1 MVRVLLLTHYD
12 NMYGAN
18 KALLKLVLKM
28 HASGRYEPTVVIPA
42 KGSFTDILDKEGITY
57 FVCPITQWQ
66 AVYAEAVSFEIK
78 KNKRKKAISNELET
92 LYEHFKDAP
101 PDIIHSN
108 SSVIGTG
115 AMLAKRFGC
124 RHIWHIREFAREHYG
139 MRYFYPENI
148 VKEYYEKADRVIAI
162 SEAVRDSVEKKYPG
176 AHTTVVYDGI
186 ETALTEEATTLCR
199 TDLRIA
205 DGSGEGETGS
215 DSRNS
220 YHAGDNVTRFL
231 YTGYI
236 FPAKH
241 QLDLLKA
248 AVVLI
253 NNGCSAFHITF
264 AGNGD
269 ERYCRTLESYIKKNK
284 LENHVTMT
292 GFTDNVPDLIKKS
305 DVGVIASEYEGFG
318 LVTAEYMLGGLP
330 VLGRRSGATPEIIL
344 DGATGF
350 LFDDVSGLAK
360 LMQRFIDAPELG
372 KTMGEKGRERVT
384 QCFTAEKNADG
395 VMAVYDEVMKETGK

>member
-28 HASGRYEPTVVIPA
+28 HASGRYEPSVVIPA
-42 KGSFTDILDKEGITY
+42 KGSFTDILDKEGISY
-57 FVCPITQWQ
+57 FVCSVTQWQ

-78 KNKRKKAISNELET
+78 KSKRKKAISNELET
-92 LYEHFKDAP
+92 LYEHYKDNA

-115 AMLAKRFGC
+115 AMLARRFGC
-124 RHIWHIREFAREHYG
+124 KHIWHIREFAREHYG
-139 MRYFYPENI
+139 MRYFYPDGV
-148 VKEYYEKADRVIAI
+148 VKEYYEDADRVIAI
-162 SEAVRDSVEKKYPG
+162 SEAVGKSVEKKYPG
-176 AHTTVVYDGI
+176 AHTVVVYDGI
-186 ETALTEEATTLCR
+186 ETDITDAGADKKGTVTE
-199 TDLRIA
+199 
-205 DGSGEGETGS
+205 
-215 DSRNS
+215 
-220 YHAGDNVTRFL
+220 FL

-248 AVVLI
+248 ADLLI
-253 NNGCSAFHITF
+253 NRGCTAFHITL

-269 ERYCRTLESYIKKNK
+269 ERYCRTLENYIKKNK
-284 LENHVTMT
+284 LEKYVTMT
-292 GFTDNVPDLIKKS
+292 GFTDKVPELINKS

-318 LVTAEYMLGGLP
+318 LVTTEYMLGGLP

-344 DGATGF
+344 DGVTGF
-350 LFDDVSGLAK
+350 LFDDVNGLAMN
-360 LMQRFIDAPELG
+360 MQRFIDDPELG
-372 KTMGEKGRERVT
+372 KSMGEKGRNRVKT
-384 QCFTAEKNADG
+384 CFTAEKNADG
-395 VMAVYDEVMKETGK
+395 VMAVYDEVMKETNE

>member
-42 KGSFTDILDKEGITY
+42 EGSFTDILDKEGISY

-66 AVYAEAVSFEIK
+66 AVYAEAISFEIK
-78 KNKRKKAISNELET
+78 KNKRKKAISKELEI
-92 LYEHFKDAP
+92 LYEHFKDNA

-115 AMLAKRFGC
+115 AMLARCFNCK
-124 RHIWHIREFAREHYG
+124 HIWHVREFAREHYG
-139 MRYFYPENI
+139 MRYFYPESV
-148 VKEYYEKADRVIAI
+148 VKEYYEEADRVIAI
-162 SEAVRDSVEKKYPG
+162 SDAISKSVEKKYPG
-176 AHTTVVYDGI
+176 ANATVVYDGI
-186 ETALTEEATTLCR
+186 EITAADDAGEISALQDGVTE
-199 TDLRIA
+199 
-205 DGSGEGETGS
+205 
-215 DSRNS
+215 
-220 YHAGDNVTRFL
+220 FL

-248 AVVLI
+248 AVVLL
-253 NNGCSAFHITF
+253 NGGCSTFHITL

-269 ERYCRTLESYIKKNK
+269 ERYCRTLENYIKKNK
-284 LENHVTMT
+284 LENYVTMT
-292 GFTDNVPDLIKKS
+292 GFTDKVSELIKKS
-305 DVGVIASEYEGFG
+305 NVGVIASEYEGFG

-344 DGATGF
+344 DGVTGF
-350 LFDDVSGLAK
+350 LFDDVNGLAA
-360 LMQRFIDAPELG
+360 LMQRFIDDHELG
-372 KTMGEKGRERVT
+372 KSMGEKGRNRVKE
-384 QCFTAEKNADG
+384 CFTAEKNAGG
-395 VMAVYDEVMKETGK
+395 VMAVYEEVMK

>member
-42 KGSFTDILDKEGITY
+42 KGSFTDILDKEGISY

-66 AVYAEAVSFEIK
+66 AVYAEAISFEIK
-78 KNKRKKAISNELET
+78 KNKRKKAISNELEL
-92 LYEHFKDAP
+92 LYEHFKDNA

-115 AMLAKRFGC
+115 AMLARRFGC
-124 RHIWHIREFAREHYG
+124 KHIWHVREFAREHYG
-139 MRYFYPENI
+139 MRYFYPETV
-148 VKEYYEKADRVIAI
+148 VKAYYEEADRVIAI
-162 SEAVRDSVEKKYPG
+162 SEAICRSVNSKYHG
-176 AHTTVVYDGI
+176 ARTAVVYDGI
-186 ETALTEEATTLCR
+186 ETDI
-199 TDLRIA
+199 TDGNVLQG
-205 DGSGEGETGS
+205 DGFNEVRSGS
-215 DSRNS
+215 DPGGCDSDRS
-220 YHAGDNVTRFL
+220 KITEFL

-253 NNGCSAFHITF
+253 NSGCSTFHITL

-269 ERYCRTLESYIKKNK
+269 ERYCRTLESYVNNNK
-284 LENHVTMT
+284 LEKYVTMT
-292 GFTDNVPDLIKKS
+292 GFTDEVPELIKKS

-318 LVTAEYMLGGLP
+318 LVTVEYMLGGLP

-344 DGATGF
+344 DGVTGF
-350 LFDDVSGLAK
+350 LFDDVNGLAK
-360 LMQRFIDAPELG
+360 LMQNLIEAPEIGRSMG
-372 KTMGEKGRERVT
+372 KKGSERVKE
-384 QCFTAEKNADG
+384 CFTAEKNADG
-395 VMAVYDEVMKETGK
+395 VMAVYDDVMN

>member
-28 HASGRYEPTVVIPA
+28 HTSGRYEPTVVIPA
-42 KGSFTDILDKEGITY
+42 KGSFTGILDKEGISY

-66 AVYAEAVSFEIK
+66 AVYAEAISFEIK
-78 KNKRKKAISNELET
+78 KNKRKKAINNELEI
-92 LYEHFKDAP
+92 LYDHFKDNA

-115 AMLAKRFGC
+115 AMLARRFGC
-124 RHIWHIREFAREHYG
+124 KHIWHVREFAREHYG
-139 MRYFYPENI
+139 MRYFYPESV
-148 VKEYYEKADRVIAI
+148 VKEYFEEADRVIAI
-162 SEAVRDSVEKKYPG
+162 SDAVGKSVVMQYPG
-176 AHTTVVYDGI
+176 ARTVVVYDGI
-186 ETALTEEATTLCR
+186 ETK
-199 TDLRIA
+199 IA
-205 DGSGEGETGS
+205 DDGDSRS
-215 DSRNS
+215 DSYS
-220 YHAGDNVTRFL
+220 EGSITEFL

-248 AVVLI
+248 AIVLI
-253 NNGCSAFHITF
+253 EGGCSTFHITL

-269 ERYCRTLESYIKKNK
+269 ERYCRTLENYIKKNK
-284 LENHVTMT
+284 LEKYVTMT
-292 GFTDNVPDLIKKS
+292 GFTDNVPELIKMS

-344 DGATGF
+344 DGVTGF
-350 LFDDVSGLAK
+350 LFDDVKGLAE
-360 LMQRFIDAPELG
+360 LMRRFIDDPSLG
-372 KTMGEKGRERVT
+372 WGMGEKGRERVKE
-384 QCFTAEKNADG
+384 CFTAEKNADG
-395 VMAVYDEVMKETGK
+395 VMAVYDEVMI

>member
-42 KGSFTDILDKEGITY
+42 KGSFTDILDKEGISY

-66 AVYAEAVSFEIK
+66 AVYAEALSFEIK
-78 KNKRKKAISNELET
+78 KNKRKKAISNELEI
-92 LYEHFKDAP
+92 LYEHFKDNA

-115 AMLAKRFGC
+115 AMLAERFGC
-124 RHIWHIREFAREHYG
+124 RHIWHVREFAREHYG
-139 MRYFYPENI
+139 MRYFYPEAK
-148 VKEYYEKADRVIAI
+148 VKDYYEKADRVIAI
-162 SEAVRDSVEKKYPG
+162 SEAVSRSVEDKYPG
-176 AHTTVVYDGI
+176 ARTTVVYDGI
-186 ETALTEEATTLCR
+186 ET
-199 TDLRIA
+199 DLA
-205 DGSGEGETGS
+205 DADILNGYGS
-215 DSRNS
+215 DDGAVSLDSDDTAPDNS
-220 YHAGDNVTRFL
+220 KITEFL

-248 AVVLI
+248 GTELI
-253 NNGCSAFHITF
+253 NGGCSIFHITL

-269 ERYCRTLESYIKKNK
+269 ERYCRTLENYIKKNK
-284 LENHVTMT
+284 LDKYVTMT
-292 GFTDNVPDLIKKS
+292 GFTDKVPELIKKS

-344 DGATGF
+344 DGVTGF
-350 LFDDVSGLAK
+350 LFDDVNGLAA
-360 LMQRFIDAPELG
+360 LMRRFIDDPELG
-372 KTMGEKGRERVT
+372 KTMGEKGRNRVKE
-384 QCFTAEKNADG
+384 CFTAEKNADG
-395 VMAVYDEVMKETGK
+395 VMAVYDEVMKETDEQ

>member
-42 KGSFTDILDKEGITY
+42 KGSFTDILDKEGISY

-66 AVYAEAVSFEIK
+66 AVYAEALSFEIK
-78 KNKRKKAISNELET
+78 KNKRKKAISNELEV
-92 LYEHFKDAP
+92 LYEHFKDNA

-115 AMLAKRFGC
+115 AMLAERFGC
-124 RHIWHIREFAREHYG
+124 RHIWHVREFAREHYG
-139 MRYFYPENI
+139 MRYFYPEAV
-148 VKEYYEKADRVIAI
+148 VKDYYEKADRVIAI
-162 SEAVRDSVEKKYPG
+162 SEAVSRSVEDKYPG
-176 AHTTVVYDGI
+176 ARTTVVYDGI
-186 ETALTEEATTLCR
+186 ETDLTN
-199 TDLRIA
+199 A
-205 DGSGEGETGS
+205 DILNGYGS
-215 DSRNS
+215 DDGAVSSDSDDAAPDNS
-220 YHAGDNVTRFL
+220 KITEFL

-248 AVVLI
+248 VAILI
-253 NNGCSAFHITF
+253 KDGCYTFHITL

-269 ERYCRTLESYIKKNK
+269 ERYCRTLENYIKKNK
-284 LENHVTMT
+284 LDRFVTMM
-292 GFTDNVPDLIKKS
+292 GFTDKVPELIKKS

-344 DGATGF
+344 DGVTGF
-350 LFDDVSGLAK
+350 LFDDVNGLAS
-360 LMQRFIDAPELG
+360 LMRKFVDDPEFG
-372 KTMGEKGRERVT
+372 KTMGEKGRSRVKE
-384 QCFTAEKNADG
+384 CFTAEKNADD
-395 VMAVYDEVMKETGK
+395 VMAVYDEVMKEQQS

>member
-28 HASGRYEPTVVIPA
+28 HESGRYEPAVVIPA
-42 KGSFTDILDKEGITY
+42 EGSFTDILDKEGISY

-66 AVYAEAVSFEIK
+66 AVYAEAISFELK
-78 KNKRKKAISNELET
+78 KNKRKKAISSVLEI
-92 LYEHFKDAP
+92 LYEHFKDNA

-115 AMLAKRFGC
+115 AMLARRLGC
-124 RHIWHIREFAREHYG
+124 KHIWHVREFTREHYG
-139 MRYFYPENI
+139 MRYFYPENM
-148 VKEYYEKADRVIAI
+148 VKEYYEEADRVIAI
-162 SEAVRDSVEKKYPG
+162 SDAVSKSVEKNYPK
-176 AHTTVVYDGI
+176 ACTKVVYDGI
-186 ETALTEEATTLCR
+186 EIDALDYGDDKSGSFSEDRVTE
-199 TDLRIA
+199 
-205 DGSGEGETGS
+205 
-215 DSRNS
+215 
-220 YHAGDNVTRFL
+220 FL

-248 AVVLI
+248 ATVLI
-253 NNGCSAFHITF
+253 ESGCSTFHITL

-269 ERYCRTLESYIKKNK
+269 ERYCRTLENYIKKNK
-284 LENHVTMT
+284 LESYVTMT
-292 GFTDNVPDLIKKS
+292 GFTDNVPELIKKS
-305 DVGVIASEYEGFG
+305 NVGVIASEYEGFG

-344 DGATGF
+344 DGVTGF
-350 LFDDVSGLAK
+350 LFDDVKGLAE
-360 LMQRFIDAPELG
+360 LMRRFIDDPSLG
-372 KTMGEKGRERVT
+372 WGMGEKGRERVKE
-384 QCFTAEKNADG
+384 CFTAEKNADG
-395 VMAVYDEVMKETGK
+395 VMAVYDEVMK

>member
-18 KALLKLVLKM
+18 NALLKLVLKM
-28 HASGRYEPTVVIPA
+28 HASGRYEPAVVIPA
-42 KGSFTDILDKEGITY
+42 KGSFTDILDSEGISY

-66 AVYAEAVSFEIK
+66 AVYKEAISFEIK
-78 KNKRKKAISNELET
+78 KNKRKKAISNELEII
-92 LYEHFKDAP
+92 YDHFKDNA

-115 AMLAKRFGC
+115 AMLAGRFGC
-124 RHIWHIREFAREHYG
+124 RHIWHVREFAKEHYG
-139 MRYFYPENI
+139 MRYFYPESM
-148 VKEYYEKADRVIAI
+148 VRDYYESADSVIAI
-162 SEAVRDSVEKKYPG
+162 SEAVCRSVKKEYPD
-176 AHTTVVYDGI
+176 AHTVVVYDGI
-186 ETALTEEATTLCR
+186 ETTSPEEEGNVRSTDPGTEDILS
-199 TDLRIA
+199 A
-205 DGSGEGETGS
+205 DRKSSYSG
-215 DSRNS
+215 DSS
-220 YHAGDNVTRFL
+220 SGKITEFL

-248 AVVLI
+248 ALI
-253 NNGCSAFHITF
+253 LIKHGCSAFHITL

-269 ERYCRTLESYIKKNK
+269 EKYCRILESYIRKNR
-284 LENHVTMT
+284 LEDHVTMT
-292 GFTDNVPDLIKKS
+292 GFTDNVPELIKKS

-344 DGATGF
+344 DGITGF
-350 LFDDVSGLAK
+350 LFDDVNGLAL
-360 LMQRFIDAPELG
+360 LMQRFIENPELG
-372 KTMGEKGRERVT
+372 KSMGSKGCDRVKE
-384 QCFTAEKNADG
+384 CFTAEKNADS
-395 VMAVYDEVMKETGK
+395 VMAVYDEVLKETGK